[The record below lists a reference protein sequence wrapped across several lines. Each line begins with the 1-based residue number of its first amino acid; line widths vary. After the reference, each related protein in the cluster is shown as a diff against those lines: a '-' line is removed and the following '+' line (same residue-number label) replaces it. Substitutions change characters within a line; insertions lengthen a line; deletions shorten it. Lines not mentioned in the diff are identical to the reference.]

1 METFGKI
8 RLMDIGSAE
17 QVWTCM
23 NDLTEFY
30 REEISLAALSCSRNN
45 SVGILVSVK
54 AKDSAKN
61 IADAIG
67 GVIYVAS
74 LVYREVRVPRNDFR
88 CEGRENGKL
97 KKAACRCRGGRM
109 ADC

>member
-1 METFGKI
+1 MKTFGKT

-23 NDLTEFY
+23 NDLTEPY
-30 REEISLAALSCSRNN
+30 REDISVTVFSCSKN
-45 SVGILVSVK
+45 STVGILVSVK
-54 AKDSAKN
+54 ADTSAN
-61 IADAIG
+61 NVADAIG

-74 LVYREVRVPRNDFR
+74 LVYRELRLPRNDFR

-97 KKAACRCRGGRM
+97 KKPACKCRGVMAAC
-109 ADC
+109 

>member
-8 RLMDIGSAE
+8 RLMDIGSAD
-17 QVWTCM
+17 QVWTCI
-23 NDLTEFY
+23 NDLTEPY
-30 REEISLAALSCSRNN
+30 REEISLAALSCNRNN
-45 SVGILVSVK
+45 AVGILVSVK
-54 AKDSAKN
+54 TKVSPKN

-74 LVYREVRVPRNDFR
+74 LVYREVRLPRNDFR

-97 KKAACRCRGGRM
+97 KKSACRCRR
-109 ADC
+109 